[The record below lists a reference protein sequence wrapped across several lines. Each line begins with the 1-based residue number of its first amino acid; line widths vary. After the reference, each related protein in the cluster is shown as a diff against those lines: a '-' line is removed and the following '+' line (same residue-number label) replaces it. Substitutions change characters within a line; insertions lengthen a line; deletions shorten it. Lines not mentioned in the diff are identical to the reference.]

1 MIYLH
6 VVVLCFTAVKPHPSL
21 AFGDWQTCVRALGSC
36 SLQFFQWEAW
46 PLGLTIS
53 LDSGMSR
60 KFFSFSFFFR
70 EKLDLIILTIF
81 LHSSMS
87 RKFVWFF
94 SVRSLILS
102 FPLTQVCLG
111 SFFVFCFQ
119 WEAWP
124 RRLTVSLDSSMSR
137 KFFFFFSEK
146 LDLIIDCFPWLKY
159 LKSVLF
165 AGNSQQCLPQFS
177 DRKILQRYQTLG
189 HFLFLWF
196 APGLP
201 VVYTQYWLK
210 HDWMLTMQVK
220 QEMFP
225 QKDSQL
231 WITVNS
237 HSWSENQ

>member
-70 EKLDLIILTIF
+70 
-81 LHSSMS
+81 
-87 RKFVWFF
+87 
-94 SVRSLILS
+94 
-102 FPLTQVCLG
+102 
-111 SFFVFCFQ
+111 
-119 WEAWP
+119 
-124 RRLTVSLDSSMSR
+124 
-137 KFFFFFSEK
+137 EK